1 MNSDRSAVPFLES
14 RMKGTS
20 TLLQIVREA
29 MFALGR
35 ELAAWKPSSARAVFG
50 LEAMLSV
57 ALSVVLAN
65 ALHLS
70 NTWWAAISGFAVMQT
85 SFSGSI
91 QRAIHRMLGT
101 VLGALLAALLGPM
114 IGDRPWLFVP
124 VLGLMGGATI
134 YFANGSKA
142 SYAWILGG
150 ITSLMTMYEAHVLVT
165 FKATAGFATLRVAE
179 VVVGTLACVIVASAF
194 HFGPQWRARIF
205 PSSETLA
212 DAPADI
218 TPPSPAPDIE
228 PSAPALRPVRRL
240 LAVQCAIAIV
250 ILASLTYLLKLPGF
264 AQAMVTSVAVLL
276 LPVTVLAQLVERP
289 VVVRMV
295 HRVTGCLIAGVL
307 AIALLPL
314 TQGNAWLCMLA
325 LAIGVWL
332 GCHVQTGSEGASYV
346 GRQFTIAFIMVFVQ
360 DHHWSSNPV
369 PALMRLSGILSGI
382 LVLSLVIYATSRWR
396 AATQV
401 PMDAAG

>member
-1 MNSDRSAVPFLES
+1 
-14 RMKGTS
+14 MKGMS

-29 MFALGR
+29 VFALGR
-35 ELAAWKPSSARAVFG
+35 ELVAWKPSSARALFG

-57 ALSVVLAN
+57 ALAVVFAN

-85 SFSGSI
+85 RFSGSI
-91 QRAIHRMLGT
+91 QRAIHRILGT
-101 VLGALLAALLGPM
+101 VLGALLATLLGPM

-124 VLGLMGGATI
+124 VLGLMGAGAI
-134 YFANGSKA
+134 YFANASKV

-150 ITSLMTMYEAHVLVT
+150 ITALMTMYEAHILIT

-179 VVVGTLACVIVASAF
+179 VVAGTLACVIVASAF
-194 HFGPQWRARIF
+194 HFAPQWHARVF
-205 PSSETLA
+205 PAGETSG
-212 DAPADI
+212 DAPPDV
-218 TPPSPAPDIE
+218 TPPSPPPAIE
-228 PSAPALRPVRRL
+228 PSAASLRPVRAL
-240 LAVQCAIAIV
+240 LAVQCGIAIV

-264 AQAMVTSVAVLL
+264 AQAMVTCVAVLL
-276 LPVTVLAQLVERP
+276 LPASALAHLAERP

-307 AIALLPL
+307 AIVLLPL

-325 LAIGVWL
+325 LSIGVWL
-332 GCHVQTGSEGASYV
+332 GCHVQTGNEGASYV
-346 GRQFTIAFIMVFVQ
+346 GRQFTIAFLMVFVQ
-360 DHHWSSNPV
+360 DHQWSANPV
-369 PALMRLSGILSGI
+369 PALMRLSGILTGI
-382 LVLSLVIYATSRWR
+382 VVLAFVILATSRWR

-401 PMDAAG
+401 PMDTAG